1 MCSIVKICSERQ
13 YLKKELVTNIQLYN
27 NLSLCTQGRNELTA
41 PYVSS
46 VTYSCVIRCTEMVGP
61 CDLVTMVLLTTL
73 VTMPSACRGE
83 MSACALLSERG
94 LMRNLATSTYMHE

>member
-1 MCSIVKICSERQ
+1 M
-13 YLKKELVTNIQLYN
+13 
-27 NLSLCTQGRNELTA
+27 
-41 PYVSS
+41 
-46 VTYSCVIRCTEMVGP
+46 RCTEMVGP